1 MSLEIKLDT
10 NALASLIDSDP
21 EFKLKVQQSVLA
33 NIANRYLKDSS
44 IDFSEAIKAAANS
57 AKAKVL
63 EEYGSYD
70 RGYPPVFK
78 LNQQTSDHITT
89 KTRALAKATADAEIS
104 KIIDDEIATRM
115 KSIEDIITAKIAVGI
130 SRQTDQMINAAVKT
144 KIEST
149 VNTMLSEILVNK
161 LQSIGK

>member
-1 MSLEIKLDT
+1 MTKMQEVISKLEVKSNNTEL
-10 NALASLIDSDP
+10 LEQLIRRAP
-21 EFKLKVQQSVLA
+21 
-33 NIANRYLKDSS
+33 
-44 IDFSEAIKAAANS
+44 
-57 AKAKVL
+57 
-63 EEYGSYD
+63 YGSYD

-89 KTRALAKATADAEIS
+89 KTKALAKAAADAEIS

>member
-1 MSLEIKLDT
+1 MTKMQEVISKLEVKSNSTEL
-10 NALASLIDSDP
+10 LEQLIRRAP
-21 EFKLKVQQSVLA
+21 
-33 NIANRYLKDSS
+33 
-44 IDFSEAIKAAANS
+44 
-57 AKAKVL
+57 
-63 EEYGSYD
+63 YGSYD

-89 KTRALAKATADAEIS
+89 KTKALAKAAADAEIS